1 MATVGAI
8 EISDDPARLD
18 GAVIERLLR
27 DAYWSVN
34 RTPERIERSLR
45 NSVVVGAYDGERQ
58 VGLARVV
65 TDRATFAWL
74 CDVIVDEDHRGRGI
88 GKALVAAALAHE
100 ELQGMRWVLATSD
113 AHELYR
119 RFGFTELTAPERLM
133 EHFNP

>member
-1 MATVGAI
+1 LAIVGAI

-27 DAYWSVN
+27 DAYWSAN

-45 NSVVVGAYDGERQ
+45 NSVVVGAYDGKRQ

-74 CDVIVDEDHRGRGI
+74 CDVIVDEDYRSRGI
-88 GKALVAAALAHE
+88 GKALVAATLAHK

-119 RFGFTELTAPERLM
+119 RFGFTELAAPERLM